1 MKRHF
6 TPFRKKKKKEASIM
20 KRGLAIGLQRFALN
34 ENVIAGGMV
43 QAESTQRSRSGVSS
57 DSRAKAND

>member
-1 MKRHF
+1 
-6 TPFRKKKKKEASIM
+6 M
-20 KRGLAIGLQRFALN
+20 KRGLPIGLQRFALN

-43 QAESTQRSRSGVSS
+43 QEERPRTADPGVSS